1 VPSPREQSFR
11 RLELIATREGSRE
24 VVQRGGG
31 VGEAAVLVRESSR
44 GVVVS
49 YEAEWQRQ
57 QVASSSSTATLS
69 REEEE

>member
-1 VPSPREQSFR
+1 
-11 RLELIATREGSRE
+11 

-31 VGEAAVLVRESSR
+31 VREATVLVGESSR
-44 GVVVS
+44 GVVVW

-57 QVASSSSTATLS
+57 QVASDSSTATLY

>member
-1 VPSPREQSFR
+1 
-11 RLELIATREGSRE
+11 

-31 VGEAAVLVRESSR
+31 VGEAAVLVGESSR
-44 GVVVS
+44 GAVVW

-57 QVASSSSTATLS
+57 QVASGSSTATLS

>member
-1 VPSPREQSFR
+1 
-11 RLELIATREGSRE
+11 

-31 VGEAAVLVRESSR
+31 VGEVAVLVGESSR
-44 GVVVS
+44 GVVVW

-57 QVASSSSTATLS
+57 QVASGNNTATLS

>member
-1 VPSPREQSFR
+1 VPSPREQSFH
-11 RLELIATREGSRE
+11 RLELIAAQEGSRE

-31 VGEAAVLVRESSR
+31 VGEATVLVGESSR
-44 GVVVS
+44 GAVVW

-57 QVASSSSTATLS
+57 QVASGSSTATLF